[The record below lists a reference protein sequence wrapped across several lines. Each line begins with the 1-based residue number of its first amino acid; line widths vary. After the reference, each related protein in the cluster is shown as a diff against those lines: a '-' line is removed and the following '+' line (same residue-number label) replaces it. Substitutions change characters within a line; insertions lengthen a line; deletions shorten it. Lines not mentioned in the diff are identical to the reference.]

1 MGTTKVR
8 AIRLPV
14 IFAGLVCTRK
24 GKLYRRWLSSVT
36 RSHLA
41 IWKPFPLLS
50 QPAVPHFHNSFRM
63 SCPMKDL
70 SQFHSPSWCGKSHL
84 EKLFVLHTWVCVF
97 VFSLIQLHAFE
108 DVKLS
113 VQGIWGVWW
122 CWCFRP
128 WKDLRFVLGVP
139 GRCPAIICSMT
150 CGIPWIT

>member
-1 MGTTKVR
+1 MPPIEDILEVLLPGRGVSGVPLLDLYRRFEKNEIRARGTTKVR

-14 IFAGLVCTRK
+14 IFAGLGC
-24 GKLYRRWLSSVT
+24 KLYRRWLSSVT

-63 SCPMKDL
+63 SCPIKDL

-113 VQGIWGVWW
+113 VQGIGGVWW
-122 CWCFRP
+122 C
-128 WKDLRFVLGVP
+128 
-139 GRCPAIICSMT
+139 
-150 CGIPWIT
+150 